1 MDPARLKKIPV
12 FADLSD
18 EELGHIAAL
27 AAEVSV
33 PESKELV
40 REGDYSYDVLAIE
53 EGTARVERHGENIAD
68 LGPGDVFGE
77 MGVLERSQRN
87 ATVVATSPM
96 LLVTL
101 TSWDIRRLQKTAP
114 KAVDRTCARW
124 WRSAATRPEASCAH
138 GRRRGRHQGPRQRAL
153 QGHGPGDGRRRRGQ
167 RFDAARGADRA
178 VPLRA
183 VADQAVLRRLPP
195 RRRASTRASAP
206 ARSLSRP

>member
-1 MDPARLKKIPV
+1 MDPARLKMIPV

-18 EELGHIAAL
+18 EQRDHIAAL

-33 PESKELV
+33 PEGKELV

-53 EGTARVERHGENIAD
+53 EGTASVDRHGEHIAE

-77 MGVLERSQRN
+77 MGVLKREQRN

-114 KAVDRTCARW
+114 KAVDHLREVVAQ
-124 WRSAATRPEASCAH
+124 RS
-138 GRRRGRHQGPRQRAL
+138 
-153 QGHGPGDGRRRRGQ
+153 
-167 RFDAARGADRA
+167 
-178 VPLRA
+178 
-183 VADQAVLRRLPP
+183 DQA
-195 RRRASTRASAP
+195 
-206 ARSLSRP
+206 

>member
-18 EELGHIAAL
+18 EQRDHIAAL

-33 PESKELV
+33 PEGKELV

-53 EGTARVERHGENIAD
+53 EGTASVDRHGEHIAD

-77 MGVLERSQRN
+77 MGVLRREQRN

-101 TSWDIRRLQKTAP
+101 TSWDVRRLQKTAP
-114 KAVDRTCARW
+114 NAVDHLRDVVAQ
-124 WRSAATRPEASCAH
+124 RS
-138 GRRRGRHQGPRQRAL
+138 
-153 QGHGPGDGRRRRGQ
+153 
-167 RFDAARGADRA
+167 
-178 VPLRA
+178 
-183 VADQAVLRRLPP
+183 DQA
-195 RRRASTRASAP
+195 
-206 ARSLSRP
+206 

>member
-1 MDPARLKKIPV
+1 MDPARLNKIPV

-18 EELGHIAAL
+18 EERDHVAAL

-53 EGTARVERHGENIAD
+53 EGTASVDRHGEHIAD

-77 MGVLERSQRN
+77 MGVLKREQRN

-114 KAVDRTCARW
+114 NAVDHLREVVAQ
-124 WRSAATRPEASCAH
+124 RS
-138 GRRRGRHQGPRQRAL
+138 
-153 QGHGPGDGRRRRGQ
+153 
-167 RFDAARGADRA
+167 
-178 VPLRA
+178 
-183 VADQAVLRRLPP
+183 DQA
-195 RRRASTRASAP
+195 
-206 ARSLSRP
+206 